1 MILLM
6 VIVNKSSITNS
17 QCVLV
22 RNDSDSFIVR
32 ILHTLPI
39 VHEVLRTRQIA

>member
-22 RNDSDSFIVR
+22 IMTATH
-32 ILHTLPI
+32 LL
-39 VHEVLRTRQIA
+39 